1 MVSGKCPT
9 HPSFGVDLESRLR
22 FAYLWVYGRDE
33 WVVFG
38 KCPTHS
44 SLRVGLESRL
54 G

>member
-9 HPSFGVDLESRLR
+9 HPSFRVDLESMLS

-33 WVVFG
+33 WVVLA
-38 KCPTHS
+38 KCPTHP